1 MNNKTIDFRL
11 YLITDRKLFTACLPA
26 RQVHCSPFTAVKEAL
41 KGGARAIQLREKDL
55 GTRELL
61 KLANRMRELTKRYN
75 AKLFINDRLDI
86 ALAAGADGVHLA
98 QNSIPVDAVRKA
110 VHTCLPPAC
119 PVGRDRQAS
128 RFLIGVS
135 THSLKEAVEA
145 EKKGA
150 DFITLG
156 PVYRTPSKLKYG
168 APLGIET
175 LKKTAKKIKIPVF
188 AIGGVKI
195 NKVNELRNAGAYG
208 VAVISEIFRA
218 EDIKGK
224 TKELIRILESEHKA
238 LNHTL
243 NHRGHGGTE
252 KDKT

>member
-1 MNNKTIDFRL
+1 MLYSNMSNKIINFNL
-11 YLITDRKLFTACLPA
+11 YLITDRKLFTV
-26 RQVHCSPFTAVKEAL
+26 QCSLFTAVHEAL
-41 KGGARAIQLREKDL
+41 KGGVRAIQLREKDL

-86 ALAAGADGVHLA
+86 ALAVRADGVHLA
-98 QNSIPVDAVRKA
+98 QNSIPADAVRKA
-110 VHTCLPPAC
+110 VHACLP
-119 PVGRDRQAS
+119 DRQAS

-195 NKVNELRNAGAYG
+195 NKTSELKKAGAYG
-208 VAVISEIFRA
+208 VALISEIFRA

-224 TKELIRILESEHKA
+224 TKELIKVIQKRI
-238 LNHTL
+238 
-243 NHRGHGGTE
+243 
-252 KDKT
+252 